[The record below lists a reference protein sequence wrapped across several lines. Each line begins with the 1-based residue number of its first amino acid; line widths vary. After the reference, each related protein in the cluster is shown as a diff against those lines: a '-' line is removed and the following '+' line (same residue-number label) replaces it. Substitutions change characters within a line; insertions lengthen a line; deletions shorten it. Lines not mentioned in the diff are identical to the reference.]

1 MLEDKNYYHSSFQNK
16 LFYIYNLTFLFLVFF
31 GVMFSPQISFWACVF
46 LLTGVFSRVTFLR
59 KTIFI
64 IAVFAILYTAVSR
77 EIGVSRFDDL
87 IGTYMPILNS
97 QKKYGTF
104 EASGLGIEVGL
115 VVYLNTLMTFFSIN
129 DTRMLL
135 FVCVC
140 FTLFFYTVWVFFF
153 YEKEFDSKEK
163 GIALAVLLAFIQ
175 IGLLAQTLRQ
185 EMATPLLLMA
195 IFSWDK
201 RRIASLIILGIA
213 VFIHSSSL
221 VLFLFYILF
230 PSLRLWGKISIFVG
244 MFIFSFCI
252 SVFPGLVINF
262 FNAIYLPFF
271 AKKIQYYL
279 NTNNSS
285 IIDALS
291 AGKFYLI
298 IIFIMI
304 ANNLFLKREILNF
317 NEFTKK
323 IYDFCLWGSIC
334 NLTFVTLPNA
344 SRFFLVI
351 PGFLIYYVF
360 LPVSKRYP
368 LQFKFFII
376 LFALISLFVP
386 QRLFGGG
393 TEGFQLWN
401 AYDWIE
407 SNPFYY
413 ITDAL
418 N

>member
-1 MLEDKNYYHSSFQNK
+1 MLEDKNYYHNSFQNK

-201 RRIASLIILGIA
+201 RRIASLIILGVA

-244 MFIFSFCI
+244 MFIFS
-252 SVFPGLVINF
+252 
-262 FNAIYLPFF
+262 
-271 AKKIQYYL
+271 
-279 NTNNSS
+279 
-285 IIDALS
+285 
-291 AGKFYLI
+291 
-298 IIFIMI
+298 
-304 ANNLFLKREILNF
+304 
-317 NEFTKK
+317 
-323 IYDFCLWGSIC
+323 
-334 NLTFVTLPNA
+334 
-344 SRFFLVI
+344 
-351 PGFLIYYVF
+351 
-360 LPVSKRYP
+360 
-368 LQFKFFII
+368 
-376 LFALISLFVP
+376 
-386 QRLFGGG
+386 
-393 TEGFQLWN
+393 
-401 AYDWIE
+401 
-407 SNPFYY
+407 
-413 ITDAL
+413 
-418 N
+418 

>member
-1 MLEDKNYYHSSFQNK
+1 MLEDKHDYRIALQSKLYYS
-16 LFYIYNLTFLFLVFF
+16 YNLTFLFLVFF
-31 GVMFSPQISFWACVF
+31 GVMFSPQISFWSCVF
-46 LLTGVFSRVTFLR
+46 LLTGVFSRVGVLRNIIFL
-59 KTIFI
+59 

-115 VVYLNTLMTFFSIN
+115 VVYLNTVMTFFSIN
-129 DTRMLL
+129 DTRTLL
-135 FVCVC
+135 FFCVS
-140 FTLFFYTVWVFFF
+140 FTLFFYTLWIFLF
-153 YEKEFDSKEK
+153 YSKEFSGKEK
-163 GIALAVLLAFIQ
+163 GIALAVSLAFIQ

-185 EMATPLLLMA
+185 EMATPFLLMA
-195 IFSWDK
+195 IFSWDR
-201 RRIASLIILGIA
+201 RRIFSLLLLSIA

-230 PSLRLWGKISIFVG
+230 PSLRMWGKISIFIG
-244 MFIFSFCI
+244 MFLFSFCI
-252 SVFPGLVINF
+252 SVFPNLVINF
-262 FNAIYLPFF
+262 LNAAYLPFF
-271 AKKIQYYL
+271 AKKVQYYL
-279 NTNNSS
+279 NTNNST

-298 IIFIMI
+298 IIVIMI
-304 ANNLFLKREILNF
+304 ANNFFLKKEIVKLDIF
-317 NEFTKK
+317 SKK
-323 IYDFCLWGSIC
+323 IYEFCLWGSIC

-360 LPVSKRYP
+360 LPISKRYP
-368 LQFKFFII
+368 LHFKFFIL

-393 TEGFQLWN
+393 TEGFQLWD

-407 SNPFYY
+407 LNPFYY
-413 ITDAL
+413 ILDTL